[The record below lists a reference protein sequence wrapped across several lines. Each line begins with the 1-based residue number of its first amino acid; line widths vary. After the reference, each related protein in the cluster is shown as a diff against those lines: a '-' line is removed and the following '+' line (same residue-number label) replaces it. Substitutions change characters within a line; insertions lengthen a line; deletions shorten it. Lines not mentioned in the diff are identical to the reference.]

1 MQSFTPKRLPNNA
14 PKNATVLARLGAITA
29 VVLLALSGLS
39 AAANATTCTPVGTWT
54 GFVTRADGDHP
65 TKLVFKAGGKAF
77 VTNEQNTT
85 TQGSWWVTGNNTFHY
100 KFRGEKVY
108 DENGAY
114 FAYVDFDQD
123 AVQSRPNNF
132 TSSGPST
139 FFLAD
144 GTNLGTSTITF
155 TMTRA

>member
-1 MQSFTPKRLPNNA
+1 MQTFTPKRSGLF
-14 PKNATVLARLGAITA
+14 ARIGAITA
-29 VVLLALSGLS
+29 VVLLSLAGT
-39 AAANATTCTPVGTWT
+39 ATAANATCTPVGNWT
-54 GFVTRADGDHP
+54 GYVTRTDGDHP
-65 TKLVFKAGGKAF
+65 TQLQFKANGKVF

-85 TQGSWWVTGNNTFHY
+85 TQGSWWVTGVNKFHF

-123 AVQSRPNNF
+123 AVQSGANSF

-155 TMTRA
+155 TMTRV

>member
-1 MQSFTPKRLPNNA
+1 MQTFTPKRS
-14 PKNATVLARLGAITA
+14 TFLARLGALTA
-29 VVLLALSGLS
+29 VVLLALAGT
-39 AAANATTCTPVGTWT
+39 AGATSCTPVGSWS
-54 GFVTRADGDHP
+54 GYVTRTDGNHP
-65 TKLVFKAGGKAF
+65 TSMVFKANGSAF
-77 VTNEQNTT
+77 ITNEQNTT
-85 TQGSWWVTGNNTFHY
+85 TKGTWWVTGVNTFHF

-123 AVQSRPNNF
+123 AVQSGPNNV

-139 FFLAD
+139 FYLAD

-155 TMTRA
+155 TLTRV

>member
-1 MQSFTPKRLPNNA
+1 MQTFTPKRSA
-14 PKNATVLARLGAITA
+14 FFARTGAITA
-29 VVLLALSGLS
+29 VVLLALSGTVT
-39 AAANATTCTPVGTWT
+39 AAHATCTPLGTWT
-54 GFVTRADGDHP
+54 GYVTRTDGDHP
-65 TKLVFKAGGKAF
+65 TKLQFKANGKVF

-85 TQGSWWVTGNNTFHY
+85 TQGSWWPTGVNKFHY
-100 KFRGEKVY
+100 QFRGEKVY

-123 AVQSRPNNF
+123 AVQSGPDNF

-155 TMTRA
+155 TMARG

>member
-1 MQSFTPKRLPNNA
+1 MQTFTSKRSTALA
-14 PKNATVLARLGAITA
+14 RMGVITVL
-29 VVLLALSGLS
+29 VLLALSGLS
-39 AAANATTCTPVGTWT
+39 TAASATGCTPVGSWT
-54 GFVTRADGDHP
+54 GYVTRTDGDHP
-65 TKLVFKAGGKAF
+65 TKLAFKATGSVS

-85 TQGSWWVTGNNTFHY
+85 TKGSWWVTGNNTFHF

-108 DENGAY
+108 DANGVY

-123 AVQSRPNNF
+123 AVQSGPNNF

-144 GTNLGTSTITF
+144 GTNTGTSTITF

>member
-1 MQSFTPKRLPNNA
+1 MQTFTPRRSAL
-14 PKNATVLARLGAITA
+14 LARTVAIT
-29 VVLLALSGLS
+29 VMVLLAAAGL
-39 AAANATTCTPVGTWT
+39 AAPANATGCTPVGTWT
-54 GFVTRADGDHP
+54 GHVTRSDGDHP
-65 TKLVFKAGGKAF
+65 TQLVFKTGGSVF
-77 VTNEQNTT
+77 ITNEQNTT
-85 TQGSWWVTGNNTFHY
+85 TKGSWWVTGTNTFHY

-108 DENGAY
+108 DENGVY

-123 AVQSRPNNF
+123 AVQSGPNNF

-139 FFLAD
+139 FFLVD